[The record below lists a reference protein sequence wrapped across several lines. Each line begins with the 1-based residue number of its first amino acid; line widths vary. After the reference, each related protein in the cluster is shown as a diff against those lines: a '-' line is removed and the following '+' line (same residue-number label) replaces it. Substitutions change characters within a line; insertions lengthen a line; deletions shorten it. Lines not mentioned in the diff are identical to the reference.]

1 MSLVKQLIAAVLA
14 VLIGLASG
22 TLFVMSD
29 SGKSMLLRQLESH
42 ALDSATHLGLYISPY
57 MAAQDTATIE
67 TAVNAIFDS
76 GFYQRIAVMNA
87 SGEPL
92 YVKETPPDISASVP
106 AWFVSLVHIDPPSME
121 RPITHQWRHV
131 GTIYVQSSAGYA
143 YERFWEGAQRALLLF
158 AVLALLAALIIALLL
173 RYLLKPLGEVER
185 QAEALAR
192 KTYIEQPQLPK
203 TRELRSVVQAMNTMV
218 RQVQQMFE
226 EQARNIEE
234 LRSIAYRDPLTG
246 LLNQRACN
254 AQLQARLEYERDFGP
269 ATLTLVRLRS
279 LAEINR
285 ACGEDSTNHLLKL
298 IADSLR
304 ELADGQS
311 GNSLIGRI
319 SGSEFLLLTEQEP
332 LKSLRPRL
340 ERALEQVDAQIASL
354 YDGSPVPQRP
364 LLAGISHSE
373 DKGSAA
379 LLLSEARL
387 ALSHTEEQ
395 GERIFE
401 YTDNTMTQ
409 ENRSQNWQQ
418 HVATAIRNG
427 QVFLQYQSL
436 MDDAHQQLHGEL
448 LARILDEEN
457 EPCPASR
464 FIGVARELGLLDAM
478 DRATI
483 ATALSYL
490 RREPKGIRIAI
501 NLGQDSVIASD
512 FAKWLGEQLKNLPAP
527 ERVSFEINE
536 TVILNNPE
544 RVQALRAQMRA
555 IGVRFGVDNFGIH
568 PRGFSYL
575 YNLKPD
581 YLKIDGS
588 LIRDIDSND
597 EDRFFVR
604 SLIGVAHN
612 IDVQAYAEH
621 VERNSQQQQLLAL
634 GIDGTQ
640 GYLHGKPEALN

>member
-22 TLFVMSD
+22 TLFVMSN

-106 AWFVSLVHIDPPSME
+106 GWFVSLVHIDPPSME

-203 TRELRSVVQAMNTMV
+203 TRELRSVVQAMNAMV

-269 ATLTLVRLRS
+269 ATLVLIRLRPLS
-279 LAEINR
+279 EINR
-285 ACGEDSTNHLLKL
+285 RCGEDSTNRLLKL
-298 IADSLR
+298 VAD
-304 ELADGQS
+304 ELQTLANATTS
-311 GNSLIGRI
+311 NSLVGRLG
-319 SGSEFLLLTEQEP
+319 GSEFLLLTEQQPMKLLAPQLNQLQTKTETE
-332 LKSLRPRL
+332 L
-340 ERALEQVDAQIASL
+340 ASL
-354 YDGSPVPQRP
+354 YRDGSAPAHP
-364 LLAGISHSE
+364 LIAGISQTS
-373 DKGSAA
+373 DQSSAA
-379 LLLSEARL
+379 LLMSEARL
-387 ALSHTEEQ
+387 ALNHAEEHNEAIYEYS
-395 GERIFE
+395 GEAPR
-401 YTDNTMTQ
+401 
-409 ENRSQNWQQ
+409 ENLSQSWQQ
-418 HVATAIRNG
+418 HVASAIRNG
-427 QVFLQYQSL
+427 QVFLQYQSVIGG
-436 MDDAHQQLHGEL
+436 DQQQIHGEL
-448 LARILDEEN
+448 LARILDEDN
-457 EPCPASR
+457 EPCPAGR

-478 DRATI
+478 DRATLS
-483 ATALSYL
+483 TALDYV
-490 RREPKGIRIAI
+490 RRHPEGVRIAV
-501 NLGQDSVIASD
+501 NLGVDSITAQD
-512 FAKWLGEQLKNLPAP
+512 FPRWLGEQIQQLSTP

-536 TVILNNPE
+536 TVILNNLE
-544 RVQALRAQMRA
+544 QVQALRAQIQA
-555 IGVRFGVDNFGIH
+555 LGACFGVDNFGIH

-588 LIRDIDSND
+588 LIRDIDTSD

-612 IDVQAYAEH
+612 IDVPAYAEH
-621 VERNSQQQQLLAL
+621 VERSTQLDTLIAL

-640 GYLHGKPEALN
+640 GYLHGRPTALN